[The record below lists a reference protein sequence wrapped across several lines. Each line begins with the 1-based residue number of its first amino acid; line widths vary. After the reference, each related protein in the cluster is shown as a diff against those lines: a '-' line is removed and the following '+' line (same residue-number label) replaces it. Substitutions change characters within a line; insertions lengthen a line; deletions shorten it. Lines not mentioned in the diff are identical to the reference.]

1 MTNIAIEIPQR
12 SDYGAVEIKA
22 YINKSTIRGFLVALS
37 ILLLILI
44 AYFAKDFV
52 GSTKP
57 KMKAPIVKIDVVD
70 IPPPTDEVEAAPPPE
85 VQVVNNSVARAGTP
99 NPVPDSEILAD
110 APDYA
115 SMMDQS
121 VSDAKGGGA
130 GNLDLT
136 TFNFDEGNNNS
147 NVQVREQEADPD
159 DFVAVEKEVGFSY
172 DDLQKIVE
180 YPETARRAGIEGQ
193 VIVQAYIG
201 KDGKVK
207 KTQIKHSDNKYLNE
221 AAEGAVKRFD
231 AFTPAI
237 QNKQPVAVWISIP
250 IKFKIK

>member
-12 SDYGAVEIKA
+12 SDYGAIEIKE
-22 YINKSTIRGFLVALS
+22 YINKATVKGFYASLT
-37 ILLLILI
+37 ILLIILI
-44 AYFAKDFV
+44 AYFAMDFV
-52 GSTKP
+52 GTK
-57 KMKAPIVKIDVVD
+57 KVKLKAPIATGLVD
-70 IPPPTDEVEAAPPPE
+70 IAPPPEVEVDVAPPPE

-121 VSDAKGGGA
+121 VSDAKGGGT
-130 GNLDLT
+130 GLDLT

-147 NVQVREQEADPD
+147 NVQVREQESDPD

-207 KTQIKHSDNKYLNE
+207 KTQIKFSDNKYLNE
-221 AAEGAVKRFD
+221 AAESAIKKFD
-231 AFTPAI
+231 QFTPAI

>member
-1 MTNIAIEIPQR
+1 MTNIAIEIPKR
-12 SDYGAVEIKA
+12 SDYGAIELKE
-22 YINKSTIRGFLVALS
+22 YINKSTLRGFYVALGV
-37 ILLLILI
+37 LLILLV

-52 GSTKP
+52 GAKKTV
-57 KMKAPIVKIDVVD
+57 MKAPLVKLDMVD
-70 IPPPTDEVEAAPPPE
+70 IAPPVDEVEVAPPPPE
-85 VQVVNNSVARAGTP
+85 VVVNNSVARAGTP

-121 VSDAKGGGA
+121 VSDAKGGGS
-130 GNLDLT
+130 GNLDLNS
-136 TFNFDEGNNNS
+136 FNFDDGTPT
-147 NVQVREQEADPD
+147 NVHVREQESDPD

-172 DDLQKIVE
+172 EDLQKIVE

-207 KTQIKHSDNKYLNE
+207 KTQIKFSDNKYLND

-231 AFTPAI
+231 QFTPAI
-237 QNKQPVAVWISIP
+237 QNKQPVAIWISIP